1 MVVSTAAFVGIA
13 ILVLAQ
19 QQQSQGPQPGTTSLW
34 TRFCGGWFQPTKT
47 TTERSSTT
55 RDPRSMRRGLSFVHP
70 SFHSHSDTTKTK
82 PDSMVW
88 ISPNEDINNNND
100 NNDEDAL
107 LLQHAHAL
115 RQSLSKPGLSQFRV
129 VALLL
134 VDFFVENEDDNHN
147 HPLTTMVIP
156 GANQESGSF
165 LGGAICAERAAL
177 LQLRA
182 WDLWQTKPL
191 VTVPQTSTSGSN
203 NKTAEPSE
211 SLEKNGR
218 QLPNQRPS
226 IRRIYIVSDAVTEAL
241 PPGLL
246 CREYMYG
253 HPATSPET
261 VFVLQSSSSST
272 APNHTVWKIN
282 LRDLY
287 PFPSIYMKWTTE
299 QQVAFGTHHIEQQQ
313 QQQQRQQQ
321 PLPNPTLWSWMKEAD
336 LLAQVDTVVSIHSW
350 WFQAVLEAAHQA
362 TRYDERD
369 DVHPIRYGAAALV
382 VRRNHHHEQQPDD
395 TTPTTTTTTTGPLQI
410 VSARQLKAL
419 EYGATQDAVSQL
431 LPQLLPHPPHEDAED
446 DPVVLAGL
454 DHDKAPNS
462 SNPPSHEP
470 KTTVIG
476 PPLLLVQVDQ
486 FGIPHAP
493 FAAARSLLVEHGL
506 GTTPCL
512 LASLAEHQQRQEE
525 QFQDQEEPHS
535 SFNRTTNHS
544 SLTAHIVLAQDLAPY
559 VPNFRA

>member
-1 MVVSTAAFVGIA
+1 
-13 ILVLAQ
+13 
-19 QQQSQGPQPGTTSLW
+19 
-34 TRFCGGWFQPTKT
+34 
-47 TTERSSTT
+47 
-55 RDPRSMRRGLSFVHP
+55 MRRGLSFVHP

-88 ISPNEDINNNND
+88 ISPNDDDNNNND
-100 NNDEDAL
+100 DEDAL

-115 RQSLSKPGLSQFRV
+115 RHSLSKPGLSQFRV

-165 LGGAICAERAAL
+165 WGGAICAERAAL

-191 VTVPQTSTSGSN
+191 VTVPHTNTQTTHNNDDDDKTSASLDN
-203 NKTAEPSE
+203 NGP
-211 SLEKNGR
+211 R
-218 QLPNQRPS
+218 QQPPNQRPS

-246 CREYMYG
+246 CREYLYG

-272 APNHTVWKIN
+272 ATDHTVWKIT
-282 LRDLY
+282 LQDLY
-287 PFPSIYMKWTTE
+287 PFPSIYMKWTTQ
-299 QQVAFGTHHIEQQQ
+299 QQVAFGTRHFK
-313 QQQQRQQQ
+313 QQQQRQEQQ
-321 PLPNPTLWSWMKEAD
+321 PLPNPTLWSWMNEAD
-336 LLAQVDTVVSIHSW
+336 LLAQLDTVVSIHSR

-382 VRRNHHHEQQPDD
+382 VRRNHHEQQQDD
-395 TTPTTTTTTTGPLQI
+395 TTPATTNTTTGPLQI

-431 LPQLLPHPPHEDAED
+431 LPQLLPHPPPHEDDAMVRAVGPAEEHD
-446 DPVVLAGL
+446 
-454 DHDKAPNS
+454 DKASINS
-462 SNPPSHEP
+462 STLTNRNNQNS
-470 KTTVIG
+470 
-476 PPLLLVQVDQ
+476 PLLLVQVDQ

-512 LASLAEHQQRQEE
+512 VASLVEHQQQEQ

-535 SFNRTTNHS
+535 SSNRTTNHS